1 MKKLFLSCLLTAII
15 TIIVAVTAFVMG
27 TGYVIGN
34 YAVHFGLERGTA
46 DNPQEPP
53 RAYALLMP
61 PEARRFNKPDYTDE
75 TWHMTSF
82 DGLALTAT
90 HFMPDTDSD
99 RWVIVAHG
107 YGCTQQ
113 NSWYIAENYLMMGY
127 HVLTPDLRASGDSEG
142 KFLTMGCKE
151 SADIAAWA
159 RLVAKRHPQAKI
171 VLHGVSMGA
180 ASVMMAASRD
190 DLPVQ
195 AVACVE
201 DCGYTSAFDL
211 LVHQITESFGL
222 PAFPA
227 MQLLDWRCQKV
238 ADFSLRDA
246 EPVTAVKK
254 SKLPILFIHGS
265 KDPLVPVDMAETLYE
280 EAEAPEKK
288 LLIIDGAVHAIA
300 SQKEQEKYFKTV
312 NDFVRPY
319 METKE

>member
-1 MKKLFLSCLLTAII
+1 
-15 TIIVAVTAFVMG
+15 
-27 TGYVIGN
+27 
-34 YAVHFGLERGTA
+34 
-46 DNPQEPP
+46 
-53 RAYALLMP
+53 
-61 PEARRFNKPDYTDE
+61 
-75 TWHMTSF
+75 
-82 DGLALTAT
+82 
-90 HFMPDTDSD
+90 
-99 RWVIVAHG
+99 
-107 YGCTQQ
+107 
-113 NSWYIAENYLMMGY
+113 MMGY

-142 KFLTMGCKE
+142 RFLTMGCRE
-151 SADIAAWA
+151 SEDIAAWA
-159 RLVAKRHPQAKI
+159 RLVAQRHPQAKM

-180 ASVMMAASRD
+180 ASVMLAAARE
-190 DLPVQ
+190 DLPTQ

-238 ADFSLRDA
+238 AGFSLREA
-246 EPVTAVKK
+246 EPVAAVKK

-265 KDPLVPVDMAETLYE
+265 KDPLVPVSMAEELYE
-280 EAEAPEKK
+280 QAETPKK

-312 NDFVRPY
+312 NDFVKPY

>member
-1 MKKLFLSCLLTAII
+1 MKKLLLSCLLTAVI

-27 TGYVIGN
+27 TGYFIGN

-75 TWHMTSF
+75 TWHMTSA
-82 DGLALTAT
+82 DGLRQTAT

-99 RWVIVAHG
+99 RWVIVVHG

-142 KFLTMGCKE
+142 RFLTMGCRE
-151 SADIAAWA
+151 SEDIAAWA
-159 RLVAKRHPQAKI
+159 RLVAQRHPQAKI

-180 ASVMMAASRD
+180 ASVMMAAARE
-190 DLPVQ
+190 DLPTQ

-238 ADFSLRDA
+238 AGFSLREA
-246 EPVTAVKK
+246 EPVAAVKK

-265 KDPLVPVDMAETLYE
+265 KDPLVPVSMAEELYE
-280 EAEAPEKK
+280 QAETPKK

-312 NDFVRPY
+312 NDFVKLY